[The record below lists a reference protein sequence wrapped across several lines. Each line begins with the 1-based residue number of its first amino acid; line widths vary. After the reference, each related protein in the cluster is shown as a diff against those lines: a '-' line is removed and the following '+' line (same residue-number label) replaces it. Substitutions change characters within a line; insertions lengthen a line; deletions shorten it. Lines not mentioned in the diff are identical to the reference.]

1 MKEESKVNIDRRKFF
16 AALGMTA
23 VAGMARRS
31 DAAGETSKM
40 RGRTFVAACPPVK
53 ASIPRTPGPYRIM
66 VIGGHPDDADIICGC
81 TAAKLIKKGCRVKFV
96 AACNGDL
103 GHHIHSREKV
113 AAIRRQET
121 LNAAKVFGLDS
132 YDIYGWGDARCP
144 NTIEAREMVARKIQE
159 FEPDIIMTHRDCDYH
174 VDHRTIG
181 TLVKDCG
188 YMLGCPHWIE
198 GSKALRRRPLILLM
212 SDIFTVPRVMRPD
225 ILVNAEPY
233 LGKWA
238 DALDCQV
245 SQFYEWLAWDKGVED
260 EVKAIGDRK
269 ANVAGRNAYL
279 MKYWG
284 NRKVNDAKRFAAA
297 WREQYPGTPVPK
309 AVESFEIS
317 EYGRPP
323 IEEDFELL
331 MG

>member
-1 MKEESKVNIDRRKFF
+1 MAHTRRGFVTALCSVASTGILAKVE
-16 AALGMTA
+16 
-23 VAGMARRS
+23 
-31 DAAGETSKM
+31 AAGENNLV
-40 RGRTFVAACPPVK
+40 RGRTYVAACPPVK

-81 TAAKLIKKGCRVKFV
+81 TAAKLVKKGCRVKFV

-103 GHHIHSREKV
+103 GHHRHDRETV
-113 AAIRRQET
+113 AAIRRRET
-121 LNAAKVFGLDS
+121 LDAAKVLGLDS
-132 YDIYGWGDARCP
+132 YDIYGFGDARCP

-174 VDHRTIG
+174 VDHRAIG

-198 GSKALRRRPLILLM
+198 GSKPLRRRPLILLM
-212 SDIFTVPRVMRPD
+212 SDVFTVPRVMRSD
-225 ILVNAEPY
+225 ILVDADPY
-233 LGKWA
+233 LGTWA

-269 ANVAGRNAYL
+269 ANVERRNAYL

-284 NRKVNDAKRFAAA
+284 NRKTNDAKRFASA
-297 WREQYPGTPVPK
+297 WREQYPGKPVPR
-309 AVESFEIS
+309 AVESFEVS

-323 IEEDFELL
+323 IEEDFDLL
-331 MG
+331 MGE

>member
-1 MKEESKVNIDRRKFF
+1 MAHTRRGFVTALCSVASTGILAKVE
-16 AALGMTA
+16 
-23 VAGMARRS
+23 
-31 DAAGETSKM
+31 AAGENNLV
-40 RGRTFVAACPPVK
+40 RGRTYVAACPPVK

-81 TAAKLIKKGCRVKFV
+81 TAAKLVKKGCRVKFV

-103 GHHIHSREKV
+103 GHHRHDRETV
-113 AAIRRQET
+113 AAIRRRET
-121 LNAAKVFGLDS
+121 LDAAKVLGLDS
-132 YDIYGWGDARCP
+132 YDIYGFGDARCP

-174 VDHRTIG
+174 VDHRAIG

-198 GSKALRRRPLILLM
+198 GSKPLRRRPLILLM
-212 SDIFTVPRVMRPD
+212 SDVFTVPRVMRPD
-225 ILVNAEPY
+225 ILVDADPY
-233 LGKWA
+233 LGTWA

-269 ANVAGRNAYL
+269 ANVERRNAYL

-284 NRKVNDAKRFAAA
+284 NRKTNDAKRFASA
-297 WREQYPGTPVPK
+297 WREQYPGKPVPQT
-309 AVESFEIS
+309 VESFEVS

-323 IEEDFELL
+323 IEEDFDLL
-331 MG
+331 MGE